1 MEYLLRLVGHPK
13 GRGLDPFAGSGSTLR
28 AARTL
33 GLSMDG
39 IERDPAFAEI
49 ARHRSGVHSDASM
62 HLEVGPVAEPEV
74 FEWDSALEREPC
86 FF

>member
-1 MEYLLRLVGHPK
+1 
-13 GRGLDPFAGSGSTLR
+13 
-28 AARTL
+28 
-33 GLSMDG
+33 MDG

-74 FEWDSALEREPC
+74 FEWDSALEREPY
-86 FF
+86 FV